1 MDEMSVEPTRDA
13 TRTPPA
19 MSVSELT
26 RQLSSCV
33 SHYFRETWVEGEVG
47 KVREVPN
54 NGRGNIY
61 LTIKD
66 DQSAIDA
73 VIWARQRSS
82 LKHTPKK
89 GDLVRVR
96 GNVNVNP
103 KQGSCSLHIQHL
115 EPTGQGLLLLQL
127 EERRARLY
135 AEGVFARALPLPRV
149 PRAVALITS
158 EKSDAEY
165 DFLKAASKRA
175 PGIPIYRYDARM
187 QGEEQRVVQGLKSAL
202 QSAASRPDVDVLVIT
217 RGGGLP
223 EHLWVFNNEELCRFI
238 ASAPLPVV
246 VSIGHESNTLLAEL
260 SADLRCS
267 TPTYAAMEV
276 IPDTRVLRKELESTI
291 QLVQRGMER
300 QGARNAQQL
309 QLLTQG
315 VRAPSTQGKR
325 QALERAYFELERAF
339 KRTLDQSLKRFTQ
352 LDQRL
357 EASAP
362 DARLARVGQGIR
374 ASTVA
379 LRSLSLFP
387 PRRTALEGVE
397 RELHSL
403 MSAELQA
410 SHAQL
415 SRLIASLHAL
425 SPLDILSRGYSIT
438 TRLSEATVDEARP
451 ELIDDASQLTPG
463 DRVVI
468 QLMRGRVEAEI
479 KAVDPSWRADLKGA
493 SE

>member
-1 MDEMSVEPTRDA
+1 
-13 TRTPPA
+13 
-19 MSVSELT
+19 
-26 RQLSSCV
+26 
-33 SHYFRETWVEGEVG
+33 
-47 KVREVPN
+47 
-54 NGRGNIY
+54 
-61 LTIKD
+61 
-66 DQSAIDA
+66 
-73 VIWARQRSS
+73 
-82 LKHTPKK
+82 
-89 GDLVRVR
+89 
-96 GNVNVNP
+96 
-103 KQGSCSLHIQHL
+103 
-115 EPTGQGLLLLQL
+115 
-127 EERRARLY
+127 
-135 AEGVFARALPLPRV
+135 
-149 PRAVALITS
+149 
-158 EKSDAEY
+158 
-165 DFLKAASKRA
+165 
-175 PGIPIYRYDARM
+175 
-187 QGEEQRVVQGLKSAL
+187 
-202 QSAASRPDVDVLVIT
+202 
-217 RGGGLP
+217 
-223 EHLWVFNNEELCRFI
+223 
-238 ASAPLPVV
+238 
-246 VSIGHESNTLLAEL
+246 
-260 SADLRCS
+260 
-267 TPTYAAMEV
+267 
-276 IPDTRVLRKELESTI
+276 VLRKELESTI